1 MNANGPAVGF
11 SKRYP
16 TPHPITIQLPV
27 GRRARK
33 LSRCKEG
40 TAWFLPTGYKFYWA
54 LRVSGYKVDRSQK
67 TITVQNFCCE
77 HWRSVAVQ
85 TVSEAGIYHGAGFI
99 KRASAGVRVQ
109 VLAGFVM
116 GAGFCK
122 NHDELINPTV
132 RVMVRCFVNSNSRI

>member
-1 MNANGPAVGF
+1 MAYNGPAVGL

-16 TPHPITIQLPV
+16 TQAPGWNLVPASW
-27 GRRARK
+27 RARK

-40 TAWFLPTGYKFYWA
+40 TAHFLPSGYKFYRA

-77 HWRSVAVQ
+77 QWCSVAVQ

-99 KRASAGVRVQ
+99 MRAGAGVRVQ
-109 VLAGFVM
+109 DSVGF
-116 GAGFCK
+116 
-122 NHDELINPTV
+122 IW
-132 RVMVRCFVNSNSRI
+132 